1 MGVRRVHDGK
11 ENIFLGSVGIGVVPF
26 ERLTVAGNISAS
38 GNVNAQ
44 TIFSD
49 NYTGTWKGDPLS
61 GNQVIVEGIDLKSTG
76 VAKDLFLKTNG
87 DGTAVWDTIDDTEI
101 IFDNQYV
108 DGDLTVVGD
117 IIEYAAGTVV
127 YSKTSVFTKS
137 LSSGHN
143 NLNTFKSDQFK
154 TAKYVITLYEDTDR
168 TACEILVTHNGT
180 DADGTTY
187 GIVDAQATSLLT
199 DISASVGTTINLAI
213 KTSGD
218 CTAIINGVAHY

>member
-1 MGVRRVHDGK
+1 MGVRHVTEGEIH
-11 ENIFLGSVGIGVVPF
+11 IYLGSVGIGAFPDD
-26 ERLTVAGNISAS
+26 RLTVKGNISAS

-44 TIFSD
+44 TIFSN

-87 DGTAVWDTIDDTEI
+87 DGTTVWDTIDDTE
-101 IFDNQYV
+101 
-108 DGDLTVVGD
+108 
-117 IIEYAAGTVV
+117 V
-127 YSKTSVFTKS
+127 YSETSVFTKS

-143 NLNTFKSDQFK
+143 NLITFKSDQFK

-180 DADGTTY
+180 NAAVATY
-187 GIVDAQATSLLT
+187 GIVDVQATSLLT
-199 DISASVGTTINLAI
+199 GISASVGTTINLAI
-213 KTSGD
+213 STSGD
-218 CTAIINGVAHY
+218 CTAIINGVAYY